1 MSKFVSRSIVLRNGN
16 KVPNLKSF
24 EKDAVKF
31 AGTFK
36 SMDGGGTFD
45 TNPEHLFTINQVIAK
60 VGAKLDWSDVQEENW
75 SVELVGGNR
84 YEYSGVDFL
93 EEGKIT
99 VDGENEVVLPLLF
112 KAQSRTIR

>member
-45 TNPEHLFTINQVIAK
+45 MNVEHLFTVNYVIPKA
-60 VGAKLDWSDVQEENW
+60 GAKIDWSDVQDEKW
-75 SVELVGGNR
+75 TIELVGGNR
-84 YEYSGVDFL
+84 IEYTGVDFL

-99 VDGENEVVLPLLF
+99 VDGENEVVMPLMF
-112 KAQSRTIR
+112 RAESRTIR